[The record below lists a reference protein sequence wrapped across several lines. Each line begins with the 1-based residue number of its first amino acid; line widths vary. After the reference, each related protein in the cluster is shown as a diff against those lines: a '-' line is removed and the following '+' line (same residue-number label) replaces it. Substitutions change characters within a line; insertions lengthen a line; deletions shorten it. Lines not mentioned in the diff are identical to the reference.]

1 MYLQIPL
8 LNEIACAVLNRTII
22 LLLIRMMSQVRYEL
36 VEAVEDLV
44 AGFPPVAEETRLQGR
59 AKSILE
65 G

>member
-8 LNEIACAVLNRTII
+8 LNEIASAVLNRTRI
-22 LLLIRMMSQVRYEL
+22 LLLIRMMSQVCHEL
-36 VEAVEDLV
+36 VEAVEDLI
-44 AGFPPVAEETRLQGR
+44 ASFPSVAEETRLQGR